1 MARFPYR
8 PKRGSTRLPESVRQV
23 VETLPYDH
31 IGVYILK
38 DDQDRVLRIGY
49 STDLRYRI
57 VSYFRARAIGWP
69 SQVTSIEIRSVDS
82 EEEAQA
88 LEKQLIDRH
97 RPIHNNRHNP
107 DKSTSGQQR
116 DPETRQS
123 QILNAAAQAFA
134 NKGYQRAT
142 IKEIARQAGIAPGT
156 IYIYFE
162 GKRDLL
168 LSIADRIIGQ
178 AWSETQ
184 IELAALDKEAYIAT
198 VLENTFAFV
207 RENQAFLQALIPEI
221 WTDDDLKD
229 QFFNQIL
236 SPLFETGAGYLE
248 QQIGAGQARPCEVEI
263 VIPALAGSLI
273 MLPLFHILAP
283 EQFLL
288 GFSEDNLVDELT
300 QLYLEGLKPS
310 PEERAP

>member
-8 PKRGSTRLPESVRQV
+8 PKRGSTRLPEKVRQF

-38 DDQDRVLRIGY
+38 DDQGRVLRIGY
-49 STDLRYRI
+49 STDLRHRI
-57 VSYFRARAIGWP
+57 VSYFRAGAIGWP
-69 SQVTSIEIRSVDS
+69 SQVESIEIISVDS
-82 EEEAQA
+82 EAEAQT
-88 LEKQLIDRH
+88 LEKQLIEKH
-97 RPIHNNRHNP
+97 RPIHNNYYNP

-116 DPETRQS
+116 DSETRQS

-156 IYIYFE
+156 IYLYFE

-168 LSIADRIIGQ
+168 LSIADRVIGQ

-184 IELAALDKEAYIAT
+184 AQLASLDKEAYIAA
-198 VLENTFAFV
+198 VLQNISDFV
-207 RENQAFLQALIPEI
+207 HENQAFLQALIPEI
-221 WTDDDLKD
+221 WTDDDLQD

-236 SPLFETGAGYLE
+236 APLFETGAGYLE
-248 QQIGAGQARPCEVEI
+248 EQIAAGQARPCEVKI
-263 VIPALAGSLI
+263 VIPAIAGSLI
-273 MLPLFHILAP
+273 MIPLFHTLAP
-283 EQFLL
+283 EQFLV
-288 GFSEDNLVDELT
+288 GFSEDDLVKELT
-300 QLYLEGLKPS
+300 QLYLEGLRPG
-310 PEERAP
+310 PEEEAL